1 MERFT
6 DRVVVVT
13 GGTRGIGKACA
24 ELFAKEGAQV
34 AICGRDAA
42 TTAEVATSIGSNVKG
57 YGCNISNS
65 AEVDAFI
72 DAVSTDLGIPY
83 ALINNAG
90 ITRDGLLM
98 RLKDEQWHEVINT
111 NLDSIFYVCR
121 AAARGMLKQ
130 RRGRIINMS
139 SVIGLHGQAGQT
151 NYAAAKAGIIG
162 FSKAYAQEVAAR
174 NITVNVVAPGFI
186 ETDMTAALGDN
197 AMETI
202 ISQIPVKRAG
212 TVEEVAHAVAY
223 LASDEAGYITGTVLS
238 IDGGLGM

>member
-1 MERFT
+1 MERFSGK
-6 DRVVVVT
+6 VVVVT

-24 ELFAKEGAQV
+24 ELFASEGAQV

-42 TTAEVATSIGSNVKG
+42 ISAEVAASIGSNVKG

-65 AEVDAFI
+65 GDVDAFI
-72 DAVSTDLGIPY
+72 DAVTNDLGIPY
-83 ALINNAG
+83 VLINNAG

-98 RLKDEQWHEVINT
+98 RLKDEQWHEVIRT

-130 RRGRIINMS
+130 RQGRIINMS

-197 AMETI
+197 AMQTI
-202 ISQIPVKRAG
+202 ISQIPAKRAG

-223 LASDEAGYITGTVLS
+223 LASEEAAYITGTVLS